1 MGFIK
6 PRPKLKEYKIEL
18 IPLIDIVFTLLIFF
32 AVTSTFIYF
41 QKGIE
46 LDLPNSETSNTLAKT
61 LTLSLDQ
68 NGMLS
73 LDQNPILISEVKDKL
88 APLLLKRN
96 ELTVILSADKQ
107 VSYEKVIQVMDAIRL
122 SGSNR
127 IVLQTQDHGN

>member
-61 LTLSLDQ
+61 LTLSLDK
-68 NGMLS
+68 NGTLFV
-73 LDQNPILISEVKDKL
+73 DQSPVLLSEVKDKL
-88 APLLLKRN
+88 TPLLLKGN

>member
-61 LTLSLDQ
+61 LTLSLDKK
-68 NGMLS
+68 GEVFI
-73 LDQNPILISEVKDKL
+73 DQNVVQIQEIKGRLT
-88 APLLLKRN
+88 PLLFKSN
-96 ELTVILSADKQ
+96 DLTVILSADKK

-122 SGSNR
+122 AGSNR

>member
-6 PRPKLKEYKIEL
+6 TRPKLKEYKIEL

-61 LTLSLDQ
+61 LTISLDKKGEVLLDQ
-68 NGMLS
+68 NVV
-73 LDQNPILISEVKDKL
+73 QIQEIKDKL
-88 APLLLKRN
+88 TPLLLKSSD
-96 ELTVILSADKQ
+96 LTVILSADKE

-122 SGSNR
+122 AGSNR